1 MPMDL
6 VECMIT
12 AIASAFPIEIIRYID
27 SLRPFD
33 PQELLYYVVTN
44 DTNHHATAL
53 DYALSKGADIN
64 KGWNGSEPMLI
75 ELVGPSGDD
84 HYTFADLLQR
94 GASINVRTKDGRS
107 LRQWLKDKR
116 AHLCERELDT
126 FLELNGRK
134 REEDYAQLESKY
146 KQMEAKMDKLMALL
160 ERTQL
165 GDDAELPH
173 KKPKALT
180 AADDMVS

>member
-1 MPMDL
+1 MPSSI
-6 VECMIT
+6 VECMTT
-12 AIASAFPIEIIRYID
+12 AIECDFPIEIIRYID

-33 PQELLYYVVTN
+33 PQELLYYAVTN
-44 DTNHHATAL
+44 GSTHHDEAL
-53 DYALSKGADIN
+53 DYAISRGADIN
-64 KGWNGSEPMLI
+64 KGWNGGEPMLI
-75 ELVGPSGDD
+75 ELVGQCGDSD
-84 HYTFADLLQR
+84 YTFVDLLRR
-94 GASINVRTKDGRS
+94 GASINVLTKDGKS

-116 AHLCERELDT
+116 ALSCERELDT
-126 FLELNGRK
+126 FLALNGQK

-173 KKPKALT
+173 KKPKA
-180 AADDMVS
+180 AADEMVS